1 MAPAERADVIVDF
14 TGFPVGT
21 EIFLITSGPDE
32 PFGGGVPGVDFPP
45 ADPGH
50 DRPGDAVPRRAAATG
65 DDPSTPPDQLTLPA
79 SPRSGRRPH
88 TRQVSLNEEDSDGPG
103 RRRAAW
109 RRCSARVDDDG
120 DPPLDWDD
128 PITENPALGAIEV
141 WEMHNF
147 TEDAHPI
154 HIHEVQFQVVDRQP
168 FDGAAARPPGA
179 VGDRLQGHGHRL
191 PGRDHPGQGAVRSS
205 RPLRLAL
212 PHRRAR
218 GQRDDAAVLHRT
230 KSPSAVGKGH
240 PLNEEGLTWGPLAWI
255 ALVPTCALGR
265 LCQACRGRHGQDS
278 RFEYRSPLFDMSA

>member
-1 MAPAERADVIVDF
+1 MQFRVVAARGARHEHAARPAE
-14 TGFPVGT
+14 
-21 EIFLITSGPDE
+21 
-32 PFGGGVPGVDFPP
+32 
-45 ADPGH
+45 
-50 DRPGDAVPRRAAATG
+50 
-65 DDPSTPPDQLTLPA
+65 LPA
-79 SPRSGRRPH
+79 FTPLGPASD
-88 TRQVSLNEEDSDGPG
+88 TRQVSLNEEDSEPCSDVVGP
-103 RRRAAW
+103 RAALLGTLDG
-109 RRCSARVDDDG
+109 RHARSRSTG
-120 DPPLDWDD
+120 TT
-128 PITENPALGAIEV
+128 PITENPALGATEV

-168 FDGAAARPPGA
+168 FDGAPSRPPERWETGFKDTVIA
-179 VGDRLQGHGHRL
+179 YPGEITRVKALFDL
-191 PGRDHPGQGAVRSS
+191 P
-205 RPLRLAL
+205 RPVRLAL